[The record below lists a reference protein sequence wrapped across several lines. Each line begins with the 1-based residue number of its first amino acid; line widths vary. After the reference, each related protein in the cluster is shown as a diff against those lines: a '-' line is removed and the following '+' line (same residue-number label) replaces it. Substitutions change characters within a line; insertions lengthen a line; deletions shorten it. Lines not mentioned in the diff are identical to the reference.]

1 MNSSS
6 INPELAKQ
14 ELARR
19 QAAKNELMRRK
30 LSSSNNKL
38 PENDSKD
45 LLSKLVHNPLTQ
57 GVLGAG
63 DSLRNLMSSAA
74 NLVPGVNI
82 SPAKFGE
89 GTAYDMGKIAGN
101 IGGFLGGG
109 EILNAARAGAEGLP
123 FIGNIAQSLGKEGLK
138 GLARRT
144 LGAGIGGTIESPDNR
159 LGGAGSGAGTS
170 LAFELL
176 PAALKGVGKF
186 SEILNPKKFTNEL
199 AEKIAKQH
207 DKSKSLA
214 SEQYN
219 AVRNVVG
226 ESNIT
231 HENPSSNYISLDRA
245 ITKFFTPTVN
255 KLHDQ
260 FVNKMTFDNA
270 HKLQSQMGTEIGK
283 LSGKKPDAHTLS
295 TIQALQEGREA
306 LKQDMDMFLRVQN
319 PALAEKYKLGNEI
332 FKNKVAPYRANETIR
347 NIVNGNIKN
356 ISPKKLEQSLSKL
369 SDQGEI
375 NGHYLKEA
383 LQKLS
388 KKINRGSAI
397 GTLGSSLTGFG
408 LGEAIAPGLTGG
420 VVGATLGKILGPQ
433 ALKLSQNPEVLK
445 LLEKNK
451 NRYFSLRQPSA
462 AIVSRGEE

>member
-1 MNSSS
+1 MNST
-6 INPELAKQ
+6 ITPELAKQ
-14 ELARR
+14 ELLRR
-19 QAAKNELMRRK
+19 QSAKDELIRRK
-30 LSSSNNKL
+30 FNSSNNKSL
-38 PENDSKD
+38 EKNESND
-45 LLSKLVHNPLTQ
+45 LISKLVHNPLTQ

-63 DSLRNLMSSAA
+63 DSIRNLMSSTAS
-74 NLVPGVNI
+74 LVPGVNI
-82 SPAKFGE
+82 SPVKSGE
-89 GTAYDMGKIAGN
+89 GTAYDIGKIAGN

-123 FIGNIAQSLGKEGLK
+123 FLGNIAQSLGKEGLK
-138 GLARRT
+138 GVGRRT
-144 LGAGIGGTIESPDNR
+144 LGAGIGGAIESQDNR
-159 LGGAGSGAGTS
+159 LGGSSAGAGTS

-186 SEILNPKKFTNEL
+186 SEVLNPKKFANEL

-214 SEQYN
+214 SDQYN
-219 AVRNVVG
+219 AVRNIVG

-231 HENPSSNYISLDRA
+231 HNNPSSNYISLDRA

-260 FVNKMTFDNA
+260 FINKMTFDNA

-306 LKQDMDMFLRVQN
+306 LKKDMDLFLRVKD

-332 FKNKVAPYRANETIR
+332 FKNEVAPYRANETIR

-420 VVGATLGKILGPQ
+420 VIGATLGKLLGPQ